1 MSRWEEQL
9 NNHQIHSTLEELS
22 SYIDTNFDDID
33 ETEIIEKRRLLKVF
47 SIIKEI
53 LENIDP
59 EIIPFN
65 TLDSF
70 DTQLR
75 HQNCLPQLSS
85 YKQNGNVQHLV
96 NANNHITNTLAQL
109 TQYMILSDNFSVNK
123 DIKPL
128 EKSLDSFS
136 SALIENKTKIKEELD
151 KLEKKFVENDT
162 KVTQLSSSIDQKKN
176 ETDSLISQWQQ
187 QFSDAQSKRTD
198 AYTNWFDSLKDKSQ
212 ETLESH
218 FNENQEKINEKENE
232 VYKRLDSIID
242 DSNKKHERIL
252 ELYELTAGDSV
263 GSAYLKNANDEQTEA
278 NTWRDKSIYFIV
290 GTAIWIF
297 LAYIFNTGVAENGTD
312 LVWGELIMSFSL
324 TAVLLYGAAYSAQQ
338 STKHRNNEK
347 RARWFALEIKAI
359 DPFISSLPESDQQT
373 LKKELSEKLFAQS
386 EHFKDVDKKILD
398 EHAFNIVIKGLTD
411 LFKANK

>member
-1 MSRWEEQL
+1 MQGL
-9 NNHQIHSTLEELS
+9 
-22 SYIDTNFDDID
+22 
-33 ETEIIEKRRLLKVF
+33 RLLR
-47 SIIKEI
+47 
-53 LENIDP
+53 LELNYIA
-59 EIIPFN
+59 
-65 TLDSF
+65 LDIHN
-70 DTQLR
+70 R
-75 HQNCLPQLSS
+75 PYHQDCLPQLLS
-85 YKQNGNVQHLV
+85 YKQNGNVQHLI
-96 NANNHITNTLAQL
+96 NANNHVTSLLSQL
-109 TQYMILSDNFSVNK
+109 TQYVILSDNFSVNK

-136 SALIENKTKIKEELD
+136 SAVVENKTKIKEELD

-162 KVTQLSSSIDQKKN
+162 KVNELNSSIEQKKN

-187 QFSDAQSKRTD
+187 QFSNAQNKRTD
-198 AYTNWFDSLKDKSQ
+198 TFTNWFDLLKDKSK
-212 ETLESH
+212 ETLETH
-218 FNENQEKINEKENE
+218 FNENQEKINEKETE
-232 VYKRLDSIID
+232 VYKQLDSIID

-252 ELYELTAGDSV
+252 ELFELTAGDSV
-263 GSAYLKNANDEQTEA
+263 GSAYLQNANIEQKEA
-278 NTWRDKSIYFIV
+278 NTWRDKSVYFIV

-359 DPFISSLPESDQQT
+359 DPFISSLPEAVQQT

-386 EHFKDVDKKILD
+386 EQNNDSDKKVID
-398 EHAFNIVIKGLTD
+398 EHAFNVVIKGLTD

>member
-1 MSRWEEQL
+1 MMKDVL
-9 NNHQIHSTLEELS
+9 LQIKQR
-22 SYIDTNFDDID
+22 
-33 ETEIIEKRRLLKVF
+33 TEK
-47 SIIKEI
+47 
-53 LENIDP
+53 
-59 EIIPFN
+59 
-65 TLDSF
+65 
-70 DTQLR
+70 
-75 HQNCLPQLSS
+75 
-85 YKQNGNVQHLV
+85 
-96 NANNHITNTLAQL
+96 
-109 TQYMILSDNFSVNK
+109 
-123 DIKPL
+123 
-128 EKSLDSFS
+128 
-136 SALIENKTKIKEELD
+136 LIEELD